1 MGKKTEKMEWYCI
14 YIKFECAQTKNLVFR
29 NICKYVRL

>member
-14 YIKFECAQTKNLVFR
+14 YIKFECIPTKNLVFR
-29 NICKYVRL
+29 NTYKNVRL